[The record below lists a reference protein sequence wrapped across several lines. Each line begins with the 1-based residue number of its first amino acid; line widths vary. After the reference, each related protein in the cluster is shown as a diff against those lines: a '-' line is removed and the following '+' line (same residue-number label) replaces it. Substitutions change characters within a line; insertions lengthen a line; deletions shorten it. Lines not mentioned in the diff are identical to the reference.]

1 VLQVPSR
8 AVSWLRYRRAVL
20 PLGWEQLGDMAFDVI
35 ITSHIMQPPT
45 QELQE
50 AEDSGEQQDK
60 AAKLQDKKEEE
71 EDRTDETLASL
82 LTLASPGELKRTFE
96 IGSRLARIMEPFRCV
111 LLHIVFAC

>member
-1 VLQVPSR
+1 MASR

-50 AEDSGEQQDK
+50 AESSNER
-60 AAKLQDKKEEE
+60 
-71 EDRTDETLASL
+71 EDRTPRLEGEEEAEDRVDETLTSL
-82 LTLASPGELKRTFE
+82 LTLASPGELK
-96 IGSRLARIMEPFRCV
+96 
-111 LLHIVFAC
+111 